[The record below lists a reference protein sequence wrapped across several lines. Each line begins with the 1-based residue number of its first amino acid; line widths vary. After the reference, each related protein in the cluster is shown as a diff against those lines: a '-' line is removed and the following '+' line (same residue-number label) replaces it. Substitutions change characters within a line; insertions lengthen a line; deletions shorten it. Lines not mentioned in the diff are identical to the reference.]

1 MTSKMKKLSFWK
13 RIAVSLAAAAAP
25 AAPAPAAAAYFF
37 IRKRCALQILKV
49 GILHLNVKLMK
60 EVHFSLLRKV
70 TAAATT
76 AAALIEVAA
85 AASLVADEQKTS
97 EPAV

>member
-1 MTSKMKKLSFWK
+1 MKNLPIRK
-13 RIAVSLAAAAAP
+13 RTAAAP
-25 AAPAPAAAAYFF
+25 APAAAAAAAAYFF

-60 EVHFSLLRKV
+60 EVQFSLLRKV

-76 AAALIEVAA
+76 AAALIEVVAAAA
-85 AASLVADEQKTS
+85 AASLVADVQKT
-97 EPAV
+97 